1 MLSYLFLYIF
11 FSYQSLKKSNKLYP
25 SSYYFLFILLSIFI
39 GLRYQVGVDWDQY
52 IVYLDR
58 AENISL
64 DSLLINVEPGYMLLN
79 WIGLQFGK
87 NIYVVNYIAS
97 LIFLSGLLYYSKKQ
111 EYLALIIN
119 IFSYINNNSGLGYT
133 DKPVR

>member
-1 MLSYLFLYIF
+1 MLAYLALFSFLSF
-11 FSYQSLKKSNKLYP
+11 FSIKGSNRISNVFYWILF
-25 SSYYFLFILLSIFI
+25 FLLTIFI
-39 GLRYQVGVDWDQY
+39 GFRYEIGVDWDQY

-97 LIFLSGLLYYSKKQ
+97 LIFLSGLLYYSK
-111 EYLALIIN
+111 
-119 IFSYINNNSGLGYT
+119 
-133 DKPVR
+133 R